1 MSEISIVRKFISLY
15 QKYKD
20 MNSGYLT
27 YDIDDE
33 SILIYRNICDPD
45 LIIDKESNPRII
57 LEIGDTFR
65 IKLSNIR
72 INLEIIDDI
81 KTHDDMELLLKY
93 GRIITNNQ
101 ILSDISKCYG
111 TEIRL
116 DMFDNF
122 FNDNH
127 YDGRSYLAGS
137 SIYLGDLK

>member
-1 MSEISIVRKFISLY
+1 MSEISIVRKFLSLY

-20 MNSGYLT
+20 KTSGYLT

-45 LIIDKESNPRII
+45 LIIDKESNPRFIF
-57 LEIGDTFR
+57 EVTKTFR
-65 IKLSNIR
+65 INMPGIR

-116 DMFDNF
+116 DMFYNF